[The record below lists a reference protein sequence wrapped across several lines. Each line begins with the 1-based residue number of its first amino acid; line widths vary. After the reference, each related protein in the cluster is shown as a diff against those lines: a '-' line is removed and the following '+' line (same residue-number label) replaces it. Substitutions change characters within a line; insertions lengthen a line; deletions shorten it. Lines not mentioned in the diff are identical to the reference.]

1 MEKLFRITG
10 MHCSTCAMRI
20 EKKVNHLD
28 NVQQATVN
36 LATETLYVIS
46 NDTTDEQ
53 SVAYQVEQAVQD
65 TGYKIAKSE
74 VEIDRQAQLFRLRV
88 MISVI
93 FSIPLFY
100 LAMGSHVFSWPM
112 PHWLHNHF
120 NMGLVQLI
128 ISLPIIFVNH
138 TYYTDGFKQLLKRQ
152 PNMDSLVAIGTLA
165 AFLQGLVAVVLL
177 ASGQH
182 YDIYIESGAI
192 ILTLVTVGK
201 YIEHVAKK
209 KTTGAIK
216 ALLALTPRKVQKIVN
231 GQLEILPV
239 EMIEVGDVLR
249 VKTGEYVALDGV
261 VVTGKAYLDESV
273 LTGET
278 MAVTKTSGSAIVGG
292 ALVQNGSID
301 YKVTKIGK
309 ETTLA
314 QIIELVERA
323 QSSKAPI
330 SKLADKVS
338 GIFVPIILVL
348 AILTF
353 MGWLVVEQSITQ
365 AVSFMIAV
373 LVIACP
379 CALGLATPTALMV
392 GMGLGAKK
400 GIFIKNA
407 IALEQLHHID
417 CVVLDKTGTITHG
430 KPVVTDIIGDID
442 TSLLQMVASVE
453 SHSQHPIAQ
462 AIVSYDKHDY
472 LPVTDF
478 KVIEGEGVLGIVDGH
493 TVKIGNNRVVPHQM
507 DTVFNEK
514 VAYYSKKGQTPVYV
528 CVDNSVKGIIV
539 IADSIKHSSKQ
550 AIALL
555 QKQGIHVVMATGDN
569 EQTAYAIAKNMGIS
583 QVYAQVLPADKV
595 TIVEKLQQKGLHGLN
610 GLKVAMV
617 GDGINDAPALSQ
629 ANVGI
634 AIGSGT
640 QVAVE
645 SADVVLVNDDLMD
658 VVRAIKLSKQTM
670 KTVKMN
676 LFWAFAY
683 NVIGIPIAMG
693 LFYPFVLNP
702 MLAGLAMSLS
712 SISVVLNALWLN
724 YKNSEVK

>member
-1 MEKLFRITG
+1 MEQLFRITG
-10 MHCSTCAMRI
+10 MSCASCATRI
-20 EKKVNHLD
+20 EKNVNELE

-36 LATETLYVIS
+36 FATETLYVVYHDSI
-46 NDTTDEQ
+46 NEQ
-53 SVAYQVEQAVQD
+53 VIAKQVEQVVED
-65 TGYKIAKSE
+65 TGYKVAKNGE
-74 VEIDRQAQLFRLRV
+74 DVDLQAQAFRLRV
-88 MISVI
+88 VISVV

-100 LAMGSHVFSWPM
+100 LAMGSHLFSWPM

-120 NMGLVQLI
+120 NMGLVQLLL
-128 ISLPIIFVNH
+128 SLPIIVVNRS
-138 TYYTDGFKQLLKRQ
+138 YYTDGFKQLFKRQ
-152 PNMDSLVAIGTLA
+152 PNMDSLVAVGTLA
-165 AFLQGLVAVVLL
+165 AFIQGLVAVVLL

-182 YDIYIESGAI
+182 QDIYIESGAI
-192 ILTLVTVGK
+192 ILTLVTLGK

-216 ALLALTPRKVQKIVN
+216 ALLSLTPQKVHKVID
-231 GQLEILPV
+231 GQLEMIPV
-239 EMIEVGDVLR
+239 EMVKVGDILR
-249 VKTGEYVALDGV
+249 AKTGEHVALDGV
-261 VVTGKAYLDESV
+261 VVTGKVYLDESV

-278 MAVTKTSGSAIVGG
+278 LPVTKTFNDNVVGG
-292 ALVQNGSID
+292 SLVQNGSVD
-301 YKVTKIGK
+301 YRVTKVGK
-309 ETTLA
+309 ETVLA

-348 AILTF
+348 ALLTF
-353 MGWLVVEQSITQ
+353 SGWLLVGQSVEQ
-365 AVSFMIAV
+365 ALSFTIAV

-407 IALEQLHHID
+407 SALETVHHID
-417 CVVLDKTGTITHG
+417 SVLLDKTGTITHG
-430 KPVVTDIIGDID
+430 KPVVTDVVGDID
-442 TSLLQMVASVE
+442 ASVLQMVASVE
-453 SHSQHPIAQ
+453 SHSQHPLAQ
-462 AIVSYDKHDY
+462 AIVAHYTGDY
-472 LPVTDF
+472 LPVKDF
-478 KVIEGEGVLGIVDGH
+478 KVIDGEGVVGIVDGH
-493 TVKIGNNRVVPHQM
+493 TVKIGNLRVVPNQM
-507 DTVFNEK
+507 DVVFNDK
-514 VAYYSKKGQTPVYV
+514 VEQYSKKGQTPVYV
-528 CVDNSVKGIIV
+528 CVDNAVKGIIV
-539 IADSIKHSSKQ
+539 IADSIKDSSKE
-550 AIALL
+550 AIGLL
-555 QKQGIHVVMATGDN
+555 QKQGIRVIMATGDN
-569 EQTAYAIAKNMGIS
+569 EKTAQAIANEIGIS
-583 QVYAQVLPADKV
+583 KVYAQVLPADKA
-595 TIVEKLQQKGLHGLN
+595 TIVEKLQQQ

-629 ANVGI
+629 GDVGM

-645 SADVVLVNDDLMD
+645 AADVVLVHDDLMD

-724 YKNSEVK
+724 YKKLEG